1 MAKIEDV
8 NHILEQLRE
17 LSEDPAVPRNV
28 RTKLTDTIKFLENS
42 DEISVRANKALSE
55 LDSLADDNN
64 MDAYTRTQIYNIV
77 SLLEKL

>member
-8 NHILEQLRE
+8 NHILGQLRE

>member
-64 MDAYTRTQIYNIV
+64 MAAYTRTQIYNIV